1 MGPGDRRRAERGRT
15 PLFNTYLSREA
26 AQRLRHGA
34 FWLRREDIL
43 SMDGTPSAGE
53 PVQLRDE
60 DGQVLGLGDVDLE
73 ASYAV
78 RRLGLPEESA
88 EGLIPRHVR
97 HAMERRARLVDDP
110 RFCRLVNDDGDGL
123 PGLIVDRYDTHFVIQ
138 TLTRAMD
145 ARIEELTRA
154 IVEVAGAGSVL
165 LRNDSPRRKLLGLKP
180 QRPHVLYGTPPR
192 WCRVLEL
199 GARFTVDLTYGLNT
213 GYQYDHRELR
223 RFLARLSRDARVLDA
238 ACNVGGL
245 FIHAGLHGARQLL
258 AFDSDPDA
266 ADLARENA
274 EANGLLGR
282 VKVEPGTALAVL
294 RGQTDTFDL
303 VLLDTRDAS
312 SEESFI
318 EHVRLAL
325 RRTRHGGRLL
335 LTGYHPP
342 LALGAFEER
351 VAEACEREQ
360 RVAFRLARLGL
371 PPDHPSPVNTPSADY
386 LDAVALEV
394 N

>member
-1 MGPGDRRRAERGRT
+1 MLT
-15 PLFNTYLSREA
+15 TYLSREA
-26 AQRLRHGA
+26 ARKLRHGA

-43 SMDGTPSAGE
+43 SMDGTPVAGE

-73 ASYAV
+73 ASFPV

-88 EGLIPRHVR
+88 EGLIPRHIR
-97 HAMERRARLVDDP
+97 HALERRARLVDDP

-123 PGLIVDRYDTHFVIQ
+123 PGLIVDRYEAHFVVQ
-138 TLTRAMD
+138 TLTRPMD

-165 LRNDSPRRKLLGLKP
+165 LRNDSARRRALGLAP
-180 QRPHVLYGTPPR
+180 QRPHVLYGNPPR
-192 WCRVLEL
+192 WCRLLEL

-213 GYQYDHRELR
+213 GYHYDQREVR
-223 RFLARLSRDARVLDA
+223 RFIARLAREARVLDPC
-238 ACNVGGL
+238 CNVGGL
-245 FIHAGLHGARQLL
+245 FIHAGLHGAKQIL
-258 AFDSDPDA
+258 AFDADSDA
-266 ADLARENA
+266 ADLAKENA
-274 EANGLLGR
+274 EANGLFGR
-282 VKVEPGTALAVL
+282 VKVEPGTALDVL
-294 RGQTDTFDL
+294 KTVTDTFDL
-303 VLLDTRDAS
+303 VLLDTRDA
-312 SEESFI
+312 ETQEGFI

-325 RRTRHGGRLL
+325 QRTRHGGRLL

-342 LALGAFEER
+342 LALGAFEEL
-351 VAEACEREQ
+351 VAEACEREK

-371 PPDHPSPVNTPSADY
+371 PPDHPSPVNTPGADY

>member
-1 MGPGDRRRAERGRT
+1 V
-15 PLFNTYLSREA
+15 LNTILSREA

-43 SMDGTPSAGE
+43 SMDGTPVAGE

-60 DGQVLGLGDVDLE
+60 DGQTLGLGDVDLE
-73 ASYAV
+73 SSYAV
-78 RRLGLPEESA
+78 RRLGLPEEAA

-123 PGLIVDRYDTHFVIQ
+123 PGLIVDRYETHFVLQ

-145 ARIEELTRA
+145 ARIEEITRA

-165 LRNDSPRRKLLGLKP
+165 LRNDTRRRKLLGLEAR
-180 QRPHVLYGTPPR
+180 RPHVLYGAPPR
-192 WCRVLEL
+192 WCRLLEL
-199 GARFTVDLTYGLNT
+199 GARFTVDLTYGMNT
-213 GYQYDHRELR
+213 GYHYDHRELR
-223 RFLARLSRDARVLDA
+223 RFLARLSREARVLDPC
-238 ACNVGGL
+238 CNVGGL
-245 FIHAGLHGARQLL
+245 FVHAGLHGARQIL
-258 AFDSDPDA
+258 AFDSDADA

-282 VKVEPGTALAVL
+282 VKVEAGAPLAVL
-294 RGQTDTFDL
+294 KAVSDTFDL
-303 VLLDTRDAS
+303 VLLDTREADSA
-312 SEESFI
+312 EGFI
-318 EHVRLAL
+318 EHVRLGL

-342 LALGAFEER
+342 LPLGSFEEL

-371 PPDHPSPVNTPSADY
+371 PPDHPSPVNTPAADY

>member
-1 MGPGDRRRAERGRT
+1 M
-15 PLFNTYLSREA
+15 LNTYLSREA
-26 AQRLRHGA
+26 AQKLRHGA
-34 FWLRREDIL
+34 FWLSREDIL
-43 SMDGTPSAGE
+43 SMDGTPVVGE

-73 ASYAV
+73 ASFPV
-78 RRLGLPEESA
+78 RRLGLPEETA
-88 EGLIPRHVR
+88 EGLIPRHIR
-97 HAMERRARLVDDP
+97 HALERRARLVDDP

-138 TLTRAMD
+138 TLTRPMD

-154 IVEVAGAGSVL
+154 IVEVAGAASVL
-165 LRNDSPRRKLLGLKP
+165 LRNDSYRRKALGLAP
-180 QRPHVLYGTPPR
+180 QRPHVLYGNPPR
-192 WCRVLEL
+192 WCRLLEL

-213 GYQYDHRELR
+213 GYHYDQRELR
-223 RFLARLSRDARVLDA
+223 RFLARLARDARVLDPC
-238 ACNVGGL
+238 CNVGGL
-245 FIHAGLHGARQLL
+245 FVHAGLHGARQIL
-258 AFDSDPDA
+258 AFDKDADA

-274 EANGLLGR
+274 EANGLYGR
-282 VKVEPGTALAVL
+282 VKVESGATLAVL
-294 RGQTDTFDL
+294 KAVTDTFDL
-303 VLLDTRDAS
+303 VLLDARDATS
-312 SEESFI
+312 HESFI

-342 LALGAFEER
+342 LALGAFEEL

-371 PPDHPSPVNTPSADY
+371 PPDHPSPVNTPGADY

>member
-1 MGPGDRRRAERGRT
+1 
-15 PLFNTYLSREA
+15 LLNTYLSREA
-26 AQRLRHGA
+26 AQKLRHGA

-43 SMDGTPSAGE
+43 SMDGTPTAGE
-53 PVQLRDE
+53 PTQLRDE

-73 ASYAV
+73 SSYAV
-78 RRLGLPEESA
+78 RRLGLPEETA

-97 HAMERRARLVDDP
+97 HALERRARLLDDP

-123 PGLIVDRYDTHFVIQ
+123 PGLIVDRYDAHFVVQ

-145 ARIEELTRA
+145 ARLEEITRA

-165 LRNDSPRRKLLGLKP
+165 LRNDSPRRQQLGLAP

-192 WCRVLEL
+192 WCRLLEL
-199 GARFTVDLTYGLNT
+199 GARFTVDLTYGQNT
-213 GYQYDHRELR
+213 GYHYDQRELR
-223 RFLARLSRDARVLDA
+223 RFLARLSQGARVLDPC
-238 ACNVGGL
+238 CNVGGL
-245 FIHAGLHGARQLL
+245 FVHAGLHGARQIL
-258 AFDSDPDA
+258 AFDSSADA

-282 VKVEPGTALAVL
+282 VRVERGEALAVL
-294 RGQTDTFDL
+294 RGAQDMFDL
-303 VLLDTRDAS
+303 VLLDTQDVAS
-312 SEESFI
+312 GEAFV

-335 LTGYHPP
+335 LAGYHPP
-342 LALGAFEER
+342 LARGAFEEL
-351 VAEACEREQ
+351 VAESCEREQ
-360 RVAFRLARLGL
+360 RIAFRLARFGL
-371 PPDHPSPVNTPSADY
+371 PPDHPLPVNSPSAEY
-386 LDAVALEV
+386 LSAMALEV

>member
-1 MGPGDRRRAERGRT
+1 VLT
-15 PLFNTYLSREA
+15 TYLSREA
-26 AQRLRHGA
+26 ARKLRHGA

-43 SMDGTPSAGE
+43 SMDGTPVAGE

-73 ASYAV
+73 ASFPV

-88 EGLIPRHVR
+88 EGLIPRHIR
-97 HAMERRARLVDDP
+97 HALERRARLVDDP

-123 PGLIVDRYDTHFVIQ
+123 PGLIVDRYEAHFVVQ
-138 TLTRAMD
+138 TLTRPMD

-165 LRNDSPRRKLLGLKP
+165 LRNDSARRRALGLAP
-180 QRPHVLYGTPPR
+180 QRPHVLYGNPPR
-192 WCRVLEL
+192 WCRLLEL

-213 GYQYDHRELR
+213 GYHYDQREVR
-223 RFLARLSRDARVLDA
+223 RFIARLAREARVLDPC
-238 ACNVGGL
+238 CNVGGL
-245 FIHAGLHGARQLL
+245 FIHAGLHGAKQIL
-258 AFDSDPDA
+258 AFDADSDA
-266 ADLARENA
+266 ADLAKENA
-274 EANGLLGR
+274 EANGLFGR
-282 VKVEPGTALAVL
+282 VKVEPGTALDVL
-294 RGQTDTFDL
+294 KTVTDTFDL
-303 VLLDTRDAS
+303 VLLDTRDA
-312 SEESFI
+312 ETQEGFI

-325 RRTRHGGRLL
+325 QRTRHGGRLL

-342 LALGAFEER
+342 LALGAFEEL
-351 VAEACEREQ
+351 VAEACEREK

-371 PPDHPSPVNTPSADY
+371 PPDHPSPVNTPGADY

>member
-1 MGPGDRRRAERGRT
+1 M
-15 PLFNTYLSREA
+15 LNTYLSREA
-26 AQRLRHGA
+26 ARKLRHGA

-43 SMDGTPSAGE
+43 SMDGTPVVGQ

-73 ASYAV
+73 ASFAV
-78 RRLGLPEESA
+78 RRLGLPEEAA
-88 EGLIPRHVR
+88 EGLIPRHIR

-123 PGLIVDRYDTHFVIQ
+123 PGLIVDRYDMHFVIQ
-138 TLTRAMD
+138 TLTRPMD
-145 ARIEELTRA
+145 ARLEELTRA

-165 LRNDSPRRKLLGLKP
+165 LRNDSPRRRALGLAP
-180 QRPHVLYGTPPR
+180 QPPKVLYGNPPR
-192 WCRVLEL
+192 WCRLLEL
-199 GARFTVDLTYGLNT
+199 GARFTVDLTYGRNT
-213 GYQYDHRELR
+213 GYHYDQRELR
-223 RFLARLSRDARVLDA
+223 RFLARMSREARVLDPC
-238 ACNVGGL
+238 CNVGGL
-245 FIHAGLHGARQLL
+245 FVHAGLSGARQIL
-258 AFDSDPDA
+258 AFDGDPDA

-274 EANGLLGR
+274 EANGLFGR
-282 VKVEPGTALAVL
+282 VKVEPGATLAVL
-294 RGQTDTFDL
+294 KAVSDTFDL
-303 VLLDTRDAS
+303 VLLDTREADS
-312 SEESFI
+312 HERFI
-318 EHVRLAL
+318 EQVRLAL

-342 LALGAFEER
+342 LALGAFEEL